1 MVKKTEHADY
11 KVKNTLS
18 SVSFKTFSRHVK
30 NTCIL
35 HDHKICMYSVY
46 TYHSPSF
53 FSIQLKSYYRN
64 SSIPWLFHLT
74 GLRDYSILDHMDMI
88 FFTMSVQHSI

>member
-1 MVKKTEHADY
+1 MVKKTEYADY

-53 FSIQLKSYYRN
+53 FFNPVEVILQK
-64 SSIPWLFHLT
+64 LFYTLAFS
-74 GLRDYSILDHMDMI
+74 LNRS
-88 FFTMSVQHSI
+88 